1 MDNIH
6 ISGNP
11 GSGKT
16 SMCLVFSKQVLMNG
30 GRVFWLSS
38 DVNSERFSQI
48 MENVPITKASNFHS
62 LQFAAEASLK
72 DGFEESISQLT
83 RMCKHLPSTKLIV
96 IDGWDG
102 GIDKY
107 SKRLRI
113 ENIGEL
119 VKLSKSQDFDI
130 YITSQS
136 YENVGAGPEKF
147 IIRSR
152 TKFEE
157 LGFQSWLITPHE
169 KIDGLRILIKEENEL
184 TFKMSQEGIEY
195 V

>member
-6 ISGNP
+6 ISGTP

-16 SMCLVFSKQVLMNG
+16 SMCLVISKQVLIDD

-48 MENVPITKASNFHS
+48 MENVPIRKASNFHS
-62 LQFAAEASLK
+62 LRYSTEASLK

-96 IDGWDG
+96 IDGWDEG
-102 GIDKY
+102 VDKH
-107 SKRLRI
+107 SKQSRI

-119 VKLSKSQDFDI
+119 VKLSKSQNFDI

-136 YENVGAGPEKF
+136 YENAGVGPEKY
-147 IIRSR
+147 IVRSR
-152 TKFEE
+152 IKFEE

-169 KIDGLRILIKEENEL
+169 KIDGLRILIKEEKEL

-195 V
+195 A